1 MHDHHIAADE
11 RDFFKEPFTATE
23 LKRIIGKRP
32 IADFISTRAKSYK
45 TMGWD
50 QKPPTKSEAIAAMIK
65 DPTLLKRPILIRGS
79 DVLIGF
85 SQAAY
90 DALTR
95 KRG

>member
-1 MHDHHIAADE
+1 MHEHHIAADE

-45 TMGWD
+45 AMGWD
-50 QKPPTKSEAIAAMIK
+50 KRPPTKSEAIAAMIN
-65 DPTLLKRPILIRGS
+65 DPTLLKRPILIDGTEI
-79 DVLIGF
+79 LIGF
-85 SQAAY
+85 AQAAY
-90 DALTR
+90 DSFTR